1 MAEAGSWKR
10 DLEGSVVT
18 GAGSEL
24 WENGTLGWG
33 EEGPNSDGFFLQR
46 GRYKLG

>member
-1 MAEAGSWKR
+1 MAEAGSLKR

-18 GAGSEL
+18 GAGAEL
-24 WENGTLGWG
+24 WGNGTLEWG
-33 EEGPNSDGFFLQR
+33 EGGPSSDGFFLQR